1 MKKFVQILIMSPVIC
16 FFVTSMLFIS
26 NIIMGVVVGIR
37 YYFMLFFYGS
47 IALAC
52 TLFLC
57 NINRILVKK
66 KKVAKARVSRKTVN
80 TKKQNRNIAI
90 RKVS

>member
-66 KKVAKARVSRKTVN
+66 KKVAKVRVSRKTAN